1 MQETIKLIKRHRKSL
16 TYQQY
21 RTLIGQCLAG
31 DYVGAKKGLYRILWR
46 DKSKK

>member
-1 MQETIKLIKRHRKSL
+1 MRDTIKLVKRNRHNL

-21 RTLIGQCLAG
+21 RTLMGQCLAG
-31 DYVGAKKGLYRILWR
+31 DYIGAKKGLYRILWR